1 MWVDLFNPKKDSIE
15 IHNIPLLLKNLRI
28 RKKRRIYI
36 DSWVKICLCCVTTCH
51 KLDDYHKLGRR
62 ALSWHKTLLQLTLTT
77 YSEQSVRD
85 NTLSLRLFTIINL
98 LWYQDQYRKSS
109 NICSSINTIL
119 LWSLVGNAGINN
131 RKRRFYYFIISL
143 SVYFYCK

>member
-28 RKKRRIYI
+28 RKIKGIYI
-36 DSWVKICLCCVTTCH
+36 DSWVKILLCCVTTCH

-77 YSEQSVRD
+77 RHYIQWTVCVGQHFVTQIVYNYKSCVISGPIQKIFQYLFKYQHNS
-85 NTLSLRLFTIINL
+85 SLIFSWKCWN
-98 LWYQDQYRKSS
+98 Q
-109 NICSSINTIL
+109 
-119 LWSLVGNAGINN
+119 
-131 RKRRFYYFIISL
+131 
-143 SVYFYCK
+143 